1 MCGIAGY
8 VDFETGR
15 VWPAVLDAMAA
26 ALARR
31 GPDARGT
38 LIEGPC
44 GLAHARLSII
54 DLAGSPQ
61 PMRVGGSRVSLVYN
75 GELYTY
81 RDLREELVKQ
91 GIFLDTH
98 GDTEMILRYVD
109 HQWEKALD
117 QFDGMFA
124 FAAWDRQ
131 RERLLLA
138 RDPLGKKPLFYAI
151 PSPGV
156 LVFASEIKAVLE
168 HPAVC
173 VELDEDAVRQ
183 AVRFRAVYG
192 DRSLYA
198 GVRQVEPGCWLE
210 ITREGIRQGR
220 FYDLPALAASERERI
235 AGHSD
240 QQLIDDG
247 ERMLTE
253 AVRKRLVADVPVGAF
268 LSGGLDSSLI
278 VALMRQCRAP
288 EEKTC
293 TFSVGFRGDR
303 NSELPFAQ
311 TVADA
316 IGTVHTTVEL
326 TEQDYARRLAE
337 MTACRDAPVSEPA
350 DVAIAQMSE
359 VAKRTVKVVL
369 SGEGSDEVFCG
380 YPKYRFADAS
390 WALRAG
396 IRAAGPKPVAA
407 LAGMLGMD
415 RRRVLVLAQSLSQ
428 TTELNRL
435 VQWFSYLDRGMLAE
449 LLPGLGWSDDAWTA
463 TTAPQAATLR
473 QAQTL
478 GFDPAARMQ
487 LVDCLTWLPGNLLE
501 RGDRMTMAAGLEA
514 RVPFLDRALAPW
526 GVALPSRLKVHGKSL
541 KWIVRQWAKR
551 KLPPQIL
558 ERPKWGFRVPL
569 AEWFRGSLRST
580 VYDYLTSSRGL
591 CARFGDVNRVR
602 RVLDMHDAGVQDANL
617 TLWTLLAAEVWYQD
631 VFLSR
636 DVSRRGTSL
645 GGSGA
650 AASGLPTA
658 AA

>member
-15 VWPAVLDAMAA
+15 VHPAVLNGMAA
-26 ALARR
+26 ALGRR

-38 LIEGPC
+38 LVEGPC

-61 PMRVGGSRVSLVYN
+61 PMRVGGARVSLVYN

-81 RDLREELVKQ
+81 LDLREELVRQ
-91 GIFLDTH
+91 GVFLDTH

-109 HQWEKALD
+109 REWEKALPR
-117 QFDGMFA
+117 FDGMFA
-124 FAAWDRQ
+124 FAAWDRE

-138 RDPLGKKPLFYAI
+138 RDPLGKKPLFYAT

-156 LVFASEIKAVLE
+156 VVFGSEIKAVLE
-168 HPAVC
+168 HPDVG
-173 VELDEDAVRQ
+173 VGLDEDALRQ

-210 ITREGIRQGR
+210 VSRSGTRSGR
-220 FYDLPALAASERERI
+220 FYDLAALAAAEREKMR
-235 AGHSD
+235 GVSD
-240 QQLIDDG
+240 DALVETG
-247 ERMLTE
+247 ERMLAD

-268 LSGGLDSSLI
+268 LSGGLDSSMI
-278 VALMRQCRAP
+278 VALMKQCRQP
-288 EEKTC
+288 DEKTC
-293 TFSVGFRGDR
+293 TFSVGFRGDN

-316 IGTVHTTVEL
+316 LGTVHTTVEL
-326 TEQDYARRLAE
+326 TEQDYARRMGE
-337 MTACRDAPVSEPA
+337 MAACRDAPISEPA

-380 YPKYRFADAS
+380 YPKYRYADAS
-390 WALRAG
+390 WLLRTG
-396 IRAAGPKPVAA
+396 IRTAGAPSVSA
-407 LAGMLGMD
+407 LAGLLGMD
-415 RRRVLVLAQSLSQ
+415 RRRALVLARSLSH
-428 TTELNRL
+428 TSELDRL
-435 VQWFSYLDRGMLAE
+435 VQWFSYLDREMLGD
-449 LLPGLGWSDDAWTA
+449 LLPGLGWSDAAWRQ
-463 TTAPQAATLR
+463 TTAAQEATLR
-473 QAQTL
+473 QAQSL
-478 GFDPAARMQ
+478 GFDAPARMQ

-514 RVPFLDRALAPW
+514 RVPFLDKALAPW
-526 GVALPSRLKVHGKSL
+526 GVALPKRLKVNGKSL
-541 KWIVRQWAKR
+541 KWIVRQWAR
-551 KLPPQIL
+551 RRLPPQIL

-569 AEWFRGSLRST
+569 ADWFRGSLRPML
-580 VYDYLTSSRGL
+580 YDYLTSSRGL
-591 CARFGDVNRVR
+591 CARYGSVERVR
-602 RVLDMHDAGVQDANL
+602 KIVDAHDRGEQDANL
-617 TLWTLLAAEVWYQD
+617 TLWTLLSAEVWYQD
-631 VFLSR
+631 VFNGR
-636 DVSRRGTSL
+636 DVPRRGAVPA
-645 GGSGA
+645 GA
-650 AASGLPTA
+650 SAAQVPTA